1 MAKENFLKR
10 IFKKISNEPITQ
22 PIKQDTQSETNN
34 KIQQSIA
41 TINSLLNESFT
52 QLDLSNNNRQ
62 YRYHEYELI
71 LRRIPEQNRQLSLIQ
86 DLVLNPTEINNKYI
100 NIVPKTTTFSDI
112 DVTDL
117 EILIEKIKLE
127 EILPRIVFNLLLYG
141 DSFVEIQDS
150 TLYNLD
156 NKLNKYRTLNI
167 VVHDPKDIVVLS
179 KNNET
184 FGYVEIKGVFDTISE
199 DFFDNKGDEYENILK
214 QISELD
220 DQGELITSRDFQ
232 FGDEENKLQ
241 YRYIPTK
248 YMSHFMLTNN
258 NMYYPYG
265 TSYFEQVRQIQN
277 TLLLIELSTVVYRLV
292 RQPGHIKYKLDV
304 TGIDPTQYPGYIQT
318 MKQMIRSEKQVN
330 PDIGSASLE
339 ETVKLVTMF
348 DDYWIPV
355 RNGVPIYDQ
364 EWMEGG
370 NLNTQIEDLDYLH
383 KKLLSQLG
391 IPPSYLGFEE
401 PLSGVQTVLV
411 IQDQR
416 VARIINRIQ
425 KDINDGLNDLIYKV
439 SNILGTTSYIQNASI
454 TLTPVKSQDEDQK
467 LDLLQKKASLL
478 SQLQQFGLNKDF
490 LLKTIMQYTKDE
502 IDEQLIK
509 DENEE
514 EINQDNQ
521 EF

>member
-1 MAKENFLKR
+1 M
-10 IFKKISNEPITQ
+10 
-22 PIKQDTQSETNN
+22 
-34 KIQQSIA
+34 QQSISI
-41 TINSLLNESFT
+41 INSILNESFT

-71 LRRIPEQNRQLSLIQ
+71 LGRIPEQNRQLSLIQ
-86 DLVLNPTEINNKYI
+86 DLVLNPTEINNKYL
-100 NIVPKTTTFSDI
+100 NIQPKNESFSEIDI
-112 DVTDL
+112 TDL
-117 EILIEKIKLE
+117 QILIEKIKLE
-127 EILPRIVFNLLLYG
+127 KILPRIVFNLLLYG

-150 TLYNLD
+150 TLYNLS
-156 NKLNKYRTLNI
+156 NKTNKQRTLNI
-167 VVHDPKDIVVLS
+167 VVHDPKNIVILS
-179 KNNET
+179 KDNET
-184 FGYVEIKGVFDTISE
+184 YGYVEVKGVFDTISE
-199 DFFDNKGDEYENILK
+199 DFFDNKGNEYESILK
-214 QISELD
+214 RINELNE
-220 DQGELITSRDFQ
+220 QGELIVGKEFQ
-232 FGDEENKLQ
+232 IDDDNKLQ
-241 YRYIPTK
+241 YRYIPAH
-248 YMSHFMLTNN
+248 YMQHFTLTNN

-265 TSYFEQVRQIQN
+265 TSYFEQVRSIQN

-330 PDIGSASLE
+330 TDIGTASLD

-355 RNGVPIYDQ
+355 RNNVPIYDQ

-370 NLNTQIEDLDYLH
+370 NLNTQIEDLQYLH

-416 VARIINRIQ
+416 VGRLINRIQ
-425 KDINDGLNDLIYKV
+425 KDVNEGLNELISKV
-439 SNILGTTSYIQNASI
+439 SNILGTTSYIQNANV

-467 LDLLQKKASLL
+467 LDLLQKKVTLL
-478 SQLQQFGLNKDF
+478 SQLQQFGINKEF
-490 LLKTIMQYTKDE
+490 LLKNIMEYTDEEIQQQLMKDE
-502 IDEQLIK
+502 EDNNTEEQ
-509 DENEE
+509 N
-514 EINQDNQ
+514 NQ